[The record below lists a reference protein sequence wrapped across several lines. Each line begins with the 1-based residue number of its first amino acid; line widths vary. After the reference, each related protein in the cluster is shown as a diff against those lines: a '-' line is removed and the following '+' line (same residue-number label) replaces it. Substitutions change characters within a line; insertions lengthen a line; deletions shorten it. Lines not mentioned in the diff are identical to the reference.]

1 MQRSTGDER
10 HRLVLSGLTE
20 LPLGLRLS
28 VIAIA
33 ASPSPFLATVGTDL
47 NQNGSLVDDWP
58 NGVRTW
64 RRDGWAYWYRT
75 VDVRLGKA
83 FSLPGGQLILTTDVF
98 NLFNWANHSEYQ
110 TKQNLLDFAEPV
122 GDYLRRQAQVGVRY
136 QF

>member
-1 MQRSTGDER
+1 M
-10 HRLVLSGLTE
+10 
-20 LPLGLRLS
+20 
-28 VIAIA
+28 A
-33 ASPSPFLATVGTDL
+33 ASPSPFPVTVGTDVNHNSIL
-47 NQNGSLVDDWP
+47 ADDWP
-58 NGVRTW
+58 NGIRTW
-64 RRDGWAYWYRT
+64 RRNGWAYWYRT